1 MPQLARSFSAHRRL
15 RHKAGSPERVER
27 ARGRC
32 EHVFVTSQGTAH
44 GRFQRA
50 LARGSIDQAE
60 HAAREL
66 GWLSLVDA
74 LSLVVAYARTGSPKF
89 EPAAVRWLARLA
101 LEGRDLRLPDLQ
113 LAAAALACLRGA
125 RSERAEKTL
134 LGLL

>member
-1 MPQLARSFSAHRRL
+1 MSRWNTHGWIPGWTA
-15 RHKAGSPERVER
+15 
-27 ARGRC
+27 C

-50 LARGSIDQAE
+50 LDRGNLDQAE

-74 LSLVVAYARTGSPKF
+74 LALVVAYARTGSPKF

-101 LEGRDLRLPDLQ
+101 LEGRELRLSDVQ

-125 RSERAEKTL
+125 RSGRAEKTL
-134 LGLL
+134 LRLL

>member
-1 MPQLARSFSAHRRL
+1 MAEARA
-15 RHKAGSPERVER
+15 A
-27 ARGRC
+27 C

-50 LARGSIDQAE
+50 LERGSIDLAE

-66 GWLSLVDA
+66 GWLSLMDA

-89 EPAAVRWLARLA
+89 EPAAVRWVARLA
-101 LEGRDLRLPDLQ
+101 LEGTEMRLADLQ

-125 RSERAEKTL
+125 RSERAHKTL
-134 LGLL
+134 LRLL